1 MHDDSPHPHPTAG
14 GLRLVRR
21 NPLVTGDISWME
33 LFVDLFFVFAFL
45 KVTTLMAA
53 DLTVVGMLRGVLVI
67 LLLWHCWT
75 SCVWLG
81 NVVHLDRGGMPPMM
95 VGIAAVVLMIGVA
108 VPETFVDLPGR
119 LPGPVVVAVGYLAIR
134 VSVLVVLTRS
144 RWSEGPAGRRPAAI
158 SWATLAASASVLLTA
173 ALLPPHLPPRFDGDL
188 VRLILFALA
197 LAIDFVILTAVG
209 RGTWQIV
216 SPWHLA
222 ERHALI
228 VLIALGETIISIGT
242 GGRVGVDIPVTW
254 PLLTAATLGL
264 VVVTALWWS
273 YFDLAKILAE
283 HALSRRSGVDQTR
296 MARDVYSGLHL
307 PMIGGLIFFAL
318 GLKHAIAT
326 MTGGTEH
333 PWTVA
338 DAVILFGGVLL
349 YLLALVAFEWLSGRL
364 LGRSPIL
371 GIALLLGLL
380 PVAAR
385 VPPLGSL
392 ALLSVGVVAMLV
404 ADRTV
409 FRSRHSQL
417 HRLTESESSRL
428 HGVTPR
434 ELFLDLVFV
443 FAFIQV
449 TTLMTRQT
457 SVLGIVR
464 GLTLLALLWWAWTSY
479 SWLTNAVRTDTVLV
493 RITTIGIAASIMV
506 IGIATPQAFEPAA
519 GSLPGSLIIVA
530 CYLAGQLMQTVL
542 ILHASR
548 TEPVL
553 RELAQQNAVPS
564 TAALVLLAG
573 FAVVELVTTDRLAG
587 IPAVTL
593 LWVSALAIQLVGSYP
608 TGVDSWRPRSIR
620 HWVDRYAL
628 IMLIAFGE
636 AIISVGLAVAD
647 QPISTTVMII
657 VGTAAVAV
665 GALWWPYFTTI
676 DSARLALEAQTG
688 VDRARLARDGF
699 TYLHLP
705 MVACVILIA
714 YGLHQAAVPP
724 DETGIRFGHYAFY
737 WGVGFYL
744 LANQVYWWRTWRA
757 LSWYRIVSA
766 SVVIV
771 LAYPTASLPAV
782 WTLPALTVFGLISA
796 AAEFRLVGDLRTRS
810 PQPSRT
816 RSPQPTPTPTRS
828 PQPSRRPGD
837 PRTR

>member
-21 NPLVTGDISWME
+21 NPLVAGDVSWME

-45 KVTTLMAA
+45 KVTNLMAA
-53 DLTVVGMLRGVLVI
+53 DLTAVGMLRGVLVI

-75 SCVWLG
+75 PFVWLG
-81 NVVHLDRGGMPPMM
+81 NVVHLDRGGMPLMAAC
-95 VGIAAVVLMIGVA
+95 IATVLLVIGVS

-119 LPGPVVVAVGYLAIR
+119 LPGPVIVVVGYLAIR
-134 VSVLVVLTRS
+134 VSVLAVLTRS

-158 SWATLAASASVLLTA
+158 AWLTLAASASVLLTS
-173 ALLPPHLPPRFDGDL
+173 ALLPPHLPARFDADL
-188 VRLILFALA
+188 VRLVLFALA
-197 LAIDFVILTAVG
+197 LAIDFVVLTAVG
-209 RGTWQIV
+209 RGSWQIV

-242 GGRVGVDIPVTW
+242 GGGVGADIQVTW
-254 PLLTAATLGL
+254 PLLAAATLGL
-264 VVVTALWWS
+264 VVVSALWWT

-318 GLKHAIAT
+318 GLKHAIIT
-326 MTGGTEH
+326 MPGGSEH
-333 PWTVA
+333 PWTTAEV
-338 DAVILFGGVLL
+338 VIMYGGVLL

-380 PVAAR
+380 PVATQVSA
-385 VPPLGSL
+385 LGAL
-392 ALLSVGVVAMLV
+392 ALLAVGVVAMLI
-404 ADRTV
+404 ADRTL
-409 FRSRHSQL
+409 FHRRHTQL
-417 HRLTESESSRL
+417 HRLAESETSRL

-449 TTLMTRQT
+449 TTLMTRNA
-457 SVLGIVR
+457 SALGIVR

-479 SWLTNAVRTDTVLV
+479 SWLTNAVRNETVLV
-493 RITTIGIAASIMV
+493 RFTTVGIAASILV
-506 IGIATPQAFEPAA
+506 IGIATPQAFEPAP

-530 CYLAGQLMQTVL
+530 CYLAAQLMQTVL
-542 ILHASR
+542 ILQASR

-553 RELAQQNAVPS
+553 RALARQNAVPS
-564 TAALVLLAG
+564 TAALLLLAG
-573 FAVVELVTTDRLAG
+573 FAVVELATSDRLAG
-587 IPAVTL
+587 TPAVTL
-593 LWVSALAIQLVGSYP
+593 LWVAALTIQLAGSYP
-608 TGVDSWRPRSIR
+608 TGVDSWRPRSTR

-636 AIISVGLAVAD
+636 TIISVGLAVAD
-647 QPISTTVMII
+647 QPVSTTVMVI
-657 VGTAAVAV
+657 VVTAAVAV

-676 DSARLALEAQTG
+676 DSARLALEARAG
-688 VDRARLARDGF
+688 VDRAKLARDGF

-705 MVACVILIA
+705 MVACIILIA
-714 YGLHQAAVPP
+714 YGLHQAVVPH

-766 SVVIV
+766 VVVIV
-771 LAYPTASLPAV
+771 LAFPTAALPAV

-796 AAEFRLVGDLRTRS
+796 AAEFLRVGDLRTR
-810 PQPSRT
+810 PP
-816 RSPQPTPTPTRS
+816 PPTR
-828 PQPSRRPGD
+828 
-837 PRTR
+837 

>member
-1 MHDDSPHPHPTAG
+1 VHDDSPHPHPTAG

-21 NPLVTGDISWME
+21 NPLVTGDVSWME

-45 KVTTLMAA
+45 KITTLMAA
-53 DLTVVGMLRGVLVI
+53 DLTAVGMLRGVLVI

-75 SCVWLG
+75 PCVWLG
-81 NVVHLDRGGMPPMM
+81 NVVHLDRGGMPLMM
-95 VGIAAVVLMIGVA
+95 AGIATVLLVIGVS
-108 VPETFVDLPGR
+108 VPETFVDTPGR
-119 LPGPVVVAVGYLAIR
+119 LPGPVIVVVGYLAIR
-134 VSVLVVLTRS
+134 VSVLAVLTRS

-158 SWATLAASASVLLTA
+158 AWLTLAASASALLTA
-173 ALLPPHLPPRFDGDL
+173 ALLPPPLPARFDADL
-188 VRLILFALA
+188 VRLVLFALA
-197 LAIDFVILTAVG
+197 LAIDFVVLTAVG
-209 RGTWQIV
+209 RGSWQIV
-216 SPWHLA
+216 SPWHLS

-242 GGRVGVDIPVTW
+242 GGGVGADIPVTW
-254 PLLTAATLGL
+254 QLLAAATLGL
-264 VVVTALWWS
+264 VVVSALWWT

-318 GLKHAIAT
+318 GLKHVVAT
-326 MTGGTEH
+326 MPGGSEH
-333 PWTVA
+333 PWTTAEV
-338 DAVILFGGVLL
+338 VIMYGGVLL

-380 PVAAR
+380 PVATR
-385 VPPLGSL
+385 VPALGAL
-392 ALLSVGVVAMLV
+392 ALLAVGVVAMLI

-409 FRSRHSQL
+409 FHHRHKQL
-417 HRLTESESSRL
+417 HRLTESETSRL

-449 TTLMTRQT
+449 TTLMTRDA

-479 SWLTNAVRTDTVLV
+479 SWLSNAVRSETVLV
-493 RITTIGIAASIMV
+493 RFTTVGIAASVLV
-506 IGIATPQAFEPAA
+506 IGVAIPQAFEPAP
-519 GSLPGSLIIVA
+519 GSLPGSLIVVA
-530 CYLAGQLMQTVL
+530 GYLTAQLIQTVL
-542 ILHASR
+542 ILQASR

-553 RELAQQNAVPS
+553 RALARQNAVPS
-564 TAALVLLAG
+564 TTALLLLAG
-573 FAVVELVTTDRLAG
+573 FAVVELATPDRLAG
-587 IPAVTL
+587 SPAVTL
-593 LWVSALAIQLVGSYP
+593 LWVAALTIQLAGSYP
-608 TGVDSWRPRSIR
+608 TGVDSWRPRSTR

-628 IMLIAFGE
+628 ILLIAFGE

-647 QPISTTVMII
+647 QPVSTTVMVI
-657 VGTAAVAV
+657 VVTAAVAV

-688 VDRARLARDGF
+688 VDRAKLARDGF

-714 YGLHQAAVPP
+714 YGLHQAAVPH

-766 SVVIV
+766 VVVIV
-771 LAYPTASLPAV
+771 LAFPTAALPAV

-796 AAEFRLVGDLRTRS
+796 AAELLRVGDLRTR
-810 PQPSRT
+810 P
-816 RSPQPTPTPTRS
+816 PQPTR
-828 PQPSRRPGD
+828 
-837 PRTR
+837 

>member
-21 NPLVTGDISWME
+21 NPLVTGDVSWME

-45 KVTTLMAA
+45 KITTLMAA
-53 DLTVVGMLRGVLVI
+53 DLTAVGMLHGVLVI

-75 SCVWLG
+75 PVVWLG
-81 NVVHLDRGGMPPMM
+81 NVVHLDRGGMPLMM
-95 VGIAAVVLMIGVA
+95 AGIATILLVIGVS
-108 VPETFVDLPGR
+108 VPETFVDTPGR
-119 LPGPVVVAVGYLAIR
+119 LPGPVIVVVGYLAIR
-134 VSVLVVLTRS
+134 VGVLTVLTRS

-158 SWATLAASASVLLTA
+158 AWLTLAVSASVLLAA
-173 ALLPPHLPPRFDGDL
+173 ALLPPHLPARFDAEL
-188 VRLILFALA
+188 VRLVLFALA
-197 LAIDFVILTAVG
+197 LAIDFVVLTAVG
-209 RGTWQIV
+209 RGSWQIV

-242 GGRVGVDIPVTW
+242 GGGLGTGASVTW
-254 PLLTAATLGL
+254 PLLAAATLGL
-264 VVVTALWWS
+264 CVVSALWWT

-283 HALSRRSGVDQTR
+283 HALSRRAGVDQTR

-326 MTGGTEH
+326 IAGGPEH
-333 PWTVA
+333 PWTSTSSEHPWDTV
-338 DAVILFGGVLL
+338 DVVILYGGVLL

-380 PVAAR
+380 PVATR
-385 VPPLGSL
+385 VPALGAL
-392 ALLSVGVVAMLV
+392 ALLAVGVVAMLI

-409 FRSRHSQL
+409 FHRRHTQL
-417 HRLTESESSRL
+417 HRLAESETSRL

-449 TTLMTRQT
+449 TTLMTRDA
-457 SVLGIVR
+457 SALGIVR
-464 GLTLLALLWWAWTSY
+464 GLTLLTLLWWAWTSF

-493 RITTIGIAASIMV
+493 RTTTIGIAASILV
-506 IGIATPQAFEPAA
+506 IGIATPQAFEPAP

-530 CYLAGQLMQTVL
+530 SYLATQLMQTVL
-542 ILHASR
+542 ILQASR

-553 RELAQQNAVPS
+553 GALARQNAVPS
-564 TAALVLLAG
+564 TATLLLLAG
-573 FAVVELVTTDRLAG
+573 FAVVELASPDRLAAS
-587 IPAVTL
+587 PAVTL
-593 LWVSALAIQLVGSYP
+593 LWVAALTIQLAGSYP
-608 TGVDSWRPRSIR
+608 TGVKSWRPRSTR

-647 QPISTTVMII
+647 QPVSVSVMVI
-657 VGTAAVAV
+657 VVTAAVAV

-688 VDRARLARDGF
+688 VDRARLARDSF

-705 MVACVILIA
+705 MVACIVLIA
-714 YGLHQAAVPP
+714 YGLHQAAVPH
-724 DETGIRFGHYAFY
+724 DDTGIRFGHYAFY

-744 LANQVYWWRTWRA
+744 LANQVYWWRTWHA
-757 LSWYRIVSA
+757 LSWYRIA
-766 SVVIV
+766 SGGAVIV
-771 LAYPTASLPAV
+771 LAFPTAALPAV
-782 WTLPALTVFGLISA
+782 ITLPALTVFGLISA
-796 AAEFRLVGDLRTRS
+796 AVEFLRVGDLRT
-810 PQPSRT
+810 QP
-816 RSPQPTPTPTRS
+816 PQPTR
-828 PQPSRRPGD
+828 
-837 PRTR
+837 